1 MNFTSDL
8 IGARKPRGFY
18 GSAENVKDW
27 YLFLCKKLNN
37 NNPLSHQQLI
47 GEKEGSTAVMF
58 GRLNISKKEIDKKYF
73 GKPLQQEWGSR
84 DEVILFYKKEAIKN
98 GGPITSK
105 DFPSGLQSAMH
116 NRKINKKDLD
126 FQIFGKSRQFDWDKE
141 LKKDPNF
148 ILNFFKNI
156 YSKYGRSLSRNEL
169 IDYCCNNNIPFSGRA
184 LLCAM
189 NRNQI
194 KKSEL
199 DLSLGYSPPSSYIV
213 TLNNGQE
220 IIVKSSA
227 EVKIANMLS
236 NYKLNFDY
244 DNFITKSHNYKY
256 DFLVNDQ
263 FGNPVYIEF
272 FGYNVPRLQ
281 NNPTYSKIESEYL
294 KKQKIKTDLYQSH
307 GKKLISIDG
316 DFFNKADVNHQF
328 EFYLLLK
335 DYNVYTR
342 EYKELSLENLCKS
355 IHGFKWDLKKVS
367 YEYKNLC
374 NTQNN
379 GFLISES
386 ELLRMDRSDIVN
398 AVRQHHPSRSVLQL
412 AKDLGIKDNRVNM
425 GKTGRPKK
433 TLTKKIFGA
442 K

>member
-1 MNFTSDL
+1 MTKKKSD
-8 IGARKPRGFY
+8 
-18 GSAENVKDW
+18 
-27 YLFLCKKLNN
+27 
-37 NNPLSHQQLI
+37 
-47 GEKEGSTAVMF
+47 
-58 GRLNISKKEIDKKYF
+58 
-73 GKPLQQEWGSR
+73 
-84 DEVILFYKKEAIKN
+84 
-98 GGPITSK
+98 
-105 DFPSGLQSAMH
+105 
-116 NRKINKKDLD
+116 
-126 FQIFGKSRQFDWDKE
+126 
-141 LKKDPNF
+141 
-148 ILNFFKNI
+148 FFKKV
-156 YSKYGRSLSRNEL
+156 YSKYGRSLSGNEL
-169 IDYCCNNNIPFSGRA
+169 IDYCRNNNIPFSGRS
-184 LLCAM
+184 LLGVM

-199 DLSLGYSPPSSYIV
+199 DLSLGYPPPSSYIV
-213 TLNNGQE
+213 TLNNGRE

-244 DNFITKSHNYKY
+244 DNFIAKSHNYKY

-281 NNPTYSKIESEYL
+281 NNPTYSKIELEYL
-294 KKQKIKTDLYQSH
+294 KKQKIKIDLYQSH

-316 DFFNKADVNHQF
+316 DFFNQADVNYQF

-355 IHGFKWDLKKVS
+355 IHGFKWDIQKIS
-367 YEYKNLC
+367 NEYKNLC

-386 ELLRMDRSDIVN
+386 ELLRMGRSDIVN
-398 AVRQHHPSRSVLQL
+398 AVRQHHPSRSVLHL

-433 TLTKKIFGA
+433 H
-442 K
+442 

>member
-1 MNFTSDL
+1 MNFTSNL
-8 IGARKPRGFY
+8 IGTRKPRGFY
-18 GSAENVKDW
+18 GSSEVVKDW

-37 NNPLSHQQLI
+37 NHPLSQTQLNRI
-47 GEKEGSTAVMF
+47 KESSLSVNF
-58 GRLNISKKEIDKKYF
+58 GRFKISKNEIDEKYF
-73 GKPLQQEWGSR
+73 GKPFQKEWGSR
-84 DEVILFYKKEAIKN
+84 NEVILFYKEKVIKN
-98 GGPITSK
+98 GGPIASK
-105 DFPSGLQSAMH
+105 NFPSDLLSAM
-116 NRKINKKDLD
+116 RKRGINKKDLD
-126 FQIFGKSRQFDWDKE
+126 FQIFGNSCQFDWDKE
-141 LKKDPNF
+141 FKKDPNF
-148 ILNFFKNI
+148 ILNFFKKV
-156 YSKYGRSLSRNEL
+156 YSKYGRSLSNDEL
-169 IDYCCNNNIPFSGRA
+169 IDYCDNDNNIPFSGRA

-199 DLSLGYSPPSSYIV
+199 DLSLGYPPPSSYII
-213 TLNNGQE
+213 TLDHGQK

-272 FGYNVPRLQ
+272 FGYNVSRVQ
-281 NNPTYSKIESEYL
+281 NDPTYSKIESQYL
-294 KKQKIKTDLYQSH
+294 KKQKIKIDLYKSLD
-307 GKKLISIDG
+307 KKLISING
-316 DFFNKADVNHQF
+316 DFFRQPNVNHQF
-328 EFYLLLK
+328 KFYLLLK
-335 DYNVYTR
+335 DYNVYTG

-355 IHGFKWDLKKVS
+355 IHGFKWDIQKIS
-367 YEYKNLC
+367 NEYKNLC

-398 AVRQHHPSRSVLQL
+398 AVRQHHPSRSVLHL

-433 TLTKKIFGA
+433 H
-442 K
+442 